1 MGIGAQISKMGC
13 IGEVGPDGIGPSQ
26 RDRLIVQNVAGWKA
40 GPVPGDG
47 IGCPWRGILI
57 VRIIEGVTS
66 KYLIGFVKGMVHAH
80 IQGPRVV
87 WKRCRVDIVRS
98 AGESIYRA

>member
-1 MGIGAQISKMGC
+1 MGIGAQISKMGR
-13 IGEVGPDGIGPSQ
+13 IREVGPDGIGPSQ

-66 KYLIGFVKGMVHAH
+66 EYLIGLVECMVRAY
-80 IQGPRVV
+80 IEGPRVGR
-87 WKRCRVDIVRS
+87 KRCGIDIVRS
-98 AGESIYRA
+98 AGENIYIA